1 MLEITQDGSGAC
13 DASNDEYLRFEEH
26 SQSGTAHVLATGRPL
41 VVPDARTSTQIVPGR
56 AAHHG
61 IASSLFVPLSH
72 GGDVRHVIIL
82 GWSEPRD
89 ITPDDVGTVELAAA
103 SAAAGLARLEA
114 DERRA
119 AGSIQD
125 RAVVRAASALNACLD
140 LQEILLTVVHEAAL
154 ALGAEMSGV
163 YLGNAARGR
172 GRDRRLQRPR
182 ELARR
187 AHPAPAKA
195 PRAACS
201 RPAGRSSPT
210 TTCAT
215 SPSPTSRRRA
225 AA

>member
-1 MLEITQDGSGAC
+1 MRDLLAADLIRVLEISQDGSGAC

-26 SQSGTAHVLATGRPL
+26 GQSGTAHVLATGRPL

-56 AAHHG
+56 AAQHG

-72 GGDVRHVIIL
+72 GGDVRHVVIL

-119 AGSIQD
+119 AGSVQD
-125 RAVVRAASALNACLD
+125 RAVVRAASALNASLD
-140 LQEILLTVVHEAAL
+140 LQEILLTLVHEAAL

-163 YLGNAARGR
+163 YLGNADRRR

-187 AHPAPAKA
+187 AHPA
-195 PRAACS
+195 R
-201 RPAGRSSPT
+201 
-210 TTCAT
+210 
-215 SPSPTSRRRA
+215 
-225 AA
+225 